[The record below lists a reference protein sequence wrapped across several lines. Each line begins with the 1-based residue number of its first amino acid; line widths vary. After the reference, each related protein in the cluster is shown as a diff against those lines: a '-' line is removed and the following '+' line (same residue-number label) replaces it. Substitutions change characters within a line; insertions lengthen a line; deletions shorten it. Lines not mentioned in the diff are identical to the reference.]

1 MQQAQEKISSMQ
13 DDMSN
18 KFTKTDELKAK
29 FDEEKERL
37 NLVKRFLNVYK
48 NNLSKQI
55 TYHSMKHDTTKNK
68 ILQSE
73 IFNRLNDIEKKL
85 INNESQIYAIQQ
97 YIESKGAEANY
108 QHHFQECMQLCNEIN
123 MDLIKRCMSL
133 A

>member
-1 MQQAQEKISSMQ
+1 MQ

-18 KFTKTDELKAK
+18 KFTKTDDLKAK

-108 QHHFQECMQLCNEIN
+108 
-123 MDLIKRCMSL
+123 
-133 A
+133 